1 MEKRSG
7 KTEKIKTVL
16 PVLAAVLATAL
27 LFTGMALRQT
37 ANSFTNED
45 FIRFHVIAN
54 SDSDEDQALKL
65 KVRDRL
71 VEYVNDGLRRE
82 VMHQSDGSGQT
93 AEFDIEQTRDYIE
106 SHIDA
111 IQKKAE
117 EIVRSEG
124 SQYEVTAELGVCWIP
139 EKSYGSLSFP
149 AGNYEALNVT
159 IGEGNG
165 QNWWCVL
172 YPPLCLIDTESD
184 ERDQNADD
192 VLKDSIMRGKYSVL
206 YDAAHGKHQTV
217 LHLQFKTLELFG
229 EK

>member
-124 SQYEVTAELGVCWIP
+124 CLLYTSR
-139 EKSYGSLSFP
+139 
-149 AGNYEALNVT
+149 
-159 IGEGNG
+159 
-165 QNWWCVL
+165 CV
-172 YPPLCLIDTESD
+172 
-184 ERDQNADD
+184 
-192 VLKDSIMRGKYSVL
+192 
-206 YDAAHGKHQTV
+206 
-217 LHLQFKTLELFG
+217 
-229 EK
+229 